1 MVSKKVREL
10 FGPPANLT
18 FAPPNPEM
26 VKAAI
31 LMLHAQVKAARE
43 KEAAKAAKRKEKE
56 ALLPTAAAKSLRP
69 N

>member
-1 MVSKKVREL
+1 MRNKIAVVSKKVREL
-10 FGPPANLT
+10 FGPPAKLA

-43 KEAAKAAKRKEKE
+43 AEATKGKATPHRRGEE
-56 ALLPTAAAKSLRP
+56 PSS
-69 N
+69 